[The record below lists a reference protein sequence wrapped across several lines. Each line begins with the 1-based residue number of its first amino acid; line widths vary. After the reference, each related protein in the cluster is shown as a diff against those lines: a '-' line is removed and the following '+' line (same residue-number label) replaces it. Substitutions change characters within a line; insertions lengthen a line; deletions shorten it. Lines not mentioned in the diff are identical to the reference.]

1 MNIKGFIDRRKNLKL
16 KQLRNRNYHFKLLQK
31 DYEEKVTNLENSKPF
46 VLQTTVRWQVND
58 RRSCK
63 KLLKSTGVTSKQSIN
78 YEIKQ
83 HGNQIYVY
91 PRPYY
96 SDTFNFTDTGT
107 VEATIVMQ
115 DSKLQEVKKNITF
128 HIQDAP
134 FYENMRLFLSL
145 SFLSLYYY

>member
-1 MNIKGFIDRRKNLKL
+1 
-16 KQLRNRNYHFKLLQK
+16 
-31 DYEEKVTNLENSKPF
+31 
-46 VLQTTVRWQVND
+46 
-58 RRSCK
+58 
-63 KLLKSTGVTSKQSIN
+63 
-78 YEIKQ
+78 
-83 HGNQIYVY
+83 IYVY

-134 FYENMRLFLSL
+134 FYEKYALIFKFVIPITLLLLVVGIIVLGWIVRPRFHR
-145 SFLSLYYY
+145 